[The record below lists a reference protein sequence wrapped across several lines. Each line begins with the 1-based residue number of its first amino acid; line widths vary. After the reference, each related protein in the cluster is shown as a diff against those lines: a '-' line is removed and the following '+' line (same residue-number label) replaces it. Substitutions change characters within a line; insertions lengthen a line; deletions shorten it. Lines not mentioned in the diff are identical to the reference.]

1 MKKEDADLAKPE
13 NFLER
18 YNDDVEL
25 ALQDYQTAIEL
36 EDEAKLDWQDRLNL
50 EENKPATLNTR
61 QTKLLKDSIATFR
74 KRYKVR
80 QKKRQKKKKDLD
92 KRQAAREKAK
102 GEVDQSFD
110 KKENWVYKDGD
121 NYNIRWSAMPRS
133 ENLTLCKMIFLV
145 KNQQL
150 NFFF

>member
-1 MKKEDADLAKPE
+1 MIIDLRLKKEDADLAKPE
-13 NFLER
+13 NFLDR

-25 ALQDYQTAIEL
+25 ALQDYQLAIKL
-36 EDEAKLDWQDRLNL
+36 EDEAKLSWQQRLNL
-50 EENKPATLNTR
+50 EENRPATLNP
-61 QTKLLKDSIATFR
+61 QQVELMKDSIATFR

-102 GEVDQSFD
+102 GEVDQSFE

-121 NYNIRWSAMPRS
+121 NYNVRWSAMPR
-133 ENLTLCKMIFLV
+133 
-145 KNQQL
+145 
-150 NFFF
+150 